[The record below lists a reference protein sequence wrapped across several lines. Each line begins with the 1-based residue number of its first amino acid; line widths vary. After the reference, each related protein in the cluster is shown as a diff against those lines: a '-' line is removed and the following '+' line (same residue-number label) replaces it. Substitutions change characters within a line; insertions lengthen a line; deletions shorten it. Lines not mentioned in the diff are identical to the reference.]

1 MPAGRPP
8 KTKDEEVSPNIETP
22 TTETSQSFNSS
33 ATPISTD
40 ALLTLIA
47 SMQQQLLAS
56 QTAAAEANAKLA
68 EAILETTKPRE
79 VLKTKADLAKE
90 ANDKQFDEKAKELR
104 RRQRANL
111 LYNQDNCDH
120 IAGCNE
126 LSEQRDIA
134 GRTSIIWHR
143 NDVGVDIGICTNCG
157 RHFHPTDAVDSRG
170 NSYTYWRKKPSF
182 NKLSAAGHRT
192 MQNPQKAMEESY
204 LHDTPGPEETK

>member
-1 MPAGRPP
+1 MPVGRPR
-8 KTKDEEVSPNIETP
+8 KDIIEEGISSEAETSVAETP
-22 TTETSQSFNSS
+22 NQFNSS

-79 VLKTKADLAKE
+79 VLKSKADLAKE
-90 ANDKQFDEKAKELR
+90 ANDRQFDENAKELR
-104 RRQRANL
+104 RRQCANL

-143 NDVGVDIGICTNCG
+143 NDVSVDIGICTNCG
-157 RHFHPTDAVDSRG
+157 RHFHPVDPVDSRG

-182 NKLSAAGHRT
+182 NKLSAAGQRT

-204 LHDTPGPEETK
+204 LHDS

>member
-1 MPAGRPP
+1 MTIKAIKPFE
-8 KTKDEEVSPNIETP
+8 KETVSAPVENTSSTETP
-22 TTETSQSFNSS
+22 NQFNSS
-33 ATPISTD
+33 ASPISTD

-56 QTAAAEANAKLA
+56 QQAAVEANAKLA

-79 VLKTKADLAKE
+79 VLKSKSELAKE
-90 ANDKQFDEKAKELR
+90 ANEKKIDEAAKELK

-143 NDVGVDIGICTNCG
+143 NDVGVDIGICTNCQ
-157 RHFHPTDAVDSRG
+157 RIFHPTDTVDSRG

-192 MQNPQKAMEESY
+192 MQNPQQAMDESY
-204 LHDTPGPEETK
+204 LHDLE